1 MELFAMAPLLLPVI
15 LGGKV
20 NWRFSACRQSH
31 RMRMRF
37 SYAVSAVTHALLLG
51 ALALANDWLRPEFA
65 VRSGQAAPNAQPSA
79 QPRTVAQPLDTRIEP
94 DLRAT
99 IEIDAPPFPD
109 WTEPVPPPPTAAD
122 LDERLVLRPPIEET
136 LRRRSERSMEVVL
149 LPTADP
155 VPLDRPETAPELDG
169 RPLLPLWTPVP
180 EEMIPLPDRQQPER
194 PLVAARPVATTEVAD
209 PGEAET
215 PVESSI
221 TPPGAS
227 VERLPLPLPS
237 NQEPVYPDEYRRRQ
251 IGGRVLLWL
260 AIGPDG
266 RVEDV
271 RIEQSSGHL
280 PLDQSALAAVRN
292 WRFAP
297 AQRGGE
303 PVRFEVRLPVTFS
316 IRSR

>member
-1 MELFAMAPLLLPVI
+1 MAPLLLPVI

-221 TPPGAS
+221 TPPGAAPLQPGAGVSRRIPSPTDWRPGVALAGDRSGRPRGRRADRAVVGTSAAGS
-227 VERLPLPLPS
+227 VGP
-237 NQEPVYPDEYRRRQ
+237 RRRPQ
-251 IGGRVLLWL
+251 LAVCAGPAGG
-260 AIGPDG
+260 
-266 RVEDV
+266 
-271 RIEQSSGHL
+271 
-280 PLDQSALAAVRN
+280 
-292 WRFAP
+292 
-297 AQRGGE
+297 
-303 PVRFEVRLPVTFS
+303 
-316 IRSR
+316 